1 MFRKVLLLD
10 SEIFPGCCYNETA
23 RLLYEYAE
31 QKANEGLYNPPSVSA
46 ISQSLGDQ
54 LQGEMQYLKMRTVY
68 LSSFCSYGDFSVESS
83 QSISFRSRYTKDGKQ
98 PTYTFSLRPF
108 MWIYPAMAI
117 GQSLGFGA
125 DKDGKAYS
133 LPQRV
138 KAGEPY
144 MISFITDND
153 TPSRAIGLRTA
164 TVVSVNGRT
173 NR

>member
-1 MFRKVLLLD
+1 
-10 SEIFPGCCYNETA
+10 
-23 RLLYEYAE
+23 
-31 QKANEGLYNPPSVSA
+31 
-46 ISQSLGDQ
+46 
-54 LQGEMQYLKMRTVY
+54 
-68 LSSFCSYGDFSVESS
+68 
-83 QSISFRSRYTKDGKQ
+83 
-98 PTYTFSLRPF
+98 

-153 TPSRAIGLRTA
+153 TPCALLAPDCYSSIGEWGDKPLTGEFAVRETAYGVLSRP
-164 TVVSVNGRT
+164 
-173 NR
+173 